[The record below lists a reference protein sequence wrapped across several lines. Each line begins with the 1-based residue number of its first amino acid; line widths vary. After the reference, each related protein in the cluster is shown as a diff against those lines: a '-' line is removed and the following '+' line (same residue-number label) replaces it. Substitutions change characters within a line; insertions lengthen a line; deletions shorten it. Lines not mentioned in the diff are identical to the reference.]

1 MMADPALD
9 VNHLSKQY
17 GTRRVVCDLSLTVPA
32 GEIFGILGPNG
43 AGKTTSI
50 KMMIG
55 LTQPTTGQV
64 VIAGYDVWR
73 RPRQVRAQFG
83 VVLDMPTLYDRFT
96 VEENLR
102 FFRTLYMMRNPPPIE
117 ELIPAMGLDTVRQQ
131 RVRTLSKGW
140 KQRVQ
145 IARALVGRPSLVF
158 LDEPSSGLDPH
169 AATVIH
175 HMIRNLADQGIA
187 VILTTHD
194 MIEAAQLCHRVA
206 ILDAGNLVTCDT
218 PNRLV
223 ARYRRGTIVVTV
235 MRDGNP
241 QDEVLPWRTPADQR
255 ALCDLLTTQ
264 DVVRLH
270 SQEPSLGEVY
280 QHMTGSESAE

>member
-1 MMADPALD
+1 MVEPALD
-9 VNHLSKQY
+9 VMHLSKQY
-17 GTRRVVCDLSLTVPA
+17 GTRRAVYDLSLAVSA
-32 GEIFGILGPNG
+32 GEIFGLLGPNG

-73 RPRQVRAQFG
+73 RPSQARAQFG
-83 VVLDMPTLYDRFT
+83 VVLDTPTLYDRFT

-102 FFRTLYMMRNPPPIE
+102 FFRTLYLVQNPPPLD
-117 ELIPAMGLDTVRQQ
+117 ELIQAMGLDTVRRQ

-145 IARALVGRPSLVF
+145 IARALVSRPSIVF
-158 LDEPSSGLDPH
+158 LDEPSSGLDPN

-175 HMIRNLADQGIA
+175 HMIRGLADQGIA

-206 ILDAGNLVTCDT
+206 ILDAGTLVTCDT
-218 PNRLV
+218 PDRLV
-223 ARYRRGTIVVTV
+223 ARYQRGIIVVTV

-264 DVVRLH
+264 DVVRIH

-280 QHMTGSESAE
+280 QQITGSVSE